1 MHEITLSDLYMICMI
16 VIGILSLYIQAK
28 KK

>member
-1 MHEITLSDLYMICMI
+1 MTEITLSDLYMICMI
-16 VIGILSLYIQAK
+16 IIGILSLYIQAK

>member
-1 MHEITLSDLYMICMI
+1 MTEITLSDLYMICMI
-16 VIGILSLYIQAK
+16 IIGIMSLYIQAK

>member
-1 MHEITLSDLYMICMI
+1 MQEITLSDLYMICMI

>member
-1 MHEITLSDLYMICMI
+1 MTEISLSDLYMICMI
-16 VIGILSLYIQAK
+16 IIGIMSLYIQAK

>member
-1 MHEITLSDLYMICMI
+1 MTKIALDDLYMVSMI
-16 VIGILSLYIQAK
+16 IIGIISLYIQAK

>member
-1 MHEITLSDLYMICMI
+1 MSEITLSDLYMICMI
-16 VIGILSLYIQAK
+16 IIGIMSLYIQAK

>member
-1 MHEITLSDLYMICMI
+1 MTEITLSDLYMICMI
-16 VIGILSLYIQAK
+16 ILGIMSLYIQAK

>member
-1 MHEITLSDLYMICMI
+1 MTEIALNDLYMICMI
-16 VIGILSLYIQAK
+16 IIGIISLYIQAK

>member
-1 MHEITLSDLYMICMI
+1 MTAITLSDLYMICMI
-16 VIGILSLYIQAK
+16 IIGIMSLYIQAK

>member
-1 MHEITLSDLYMICMI
+1 MTEITLSDLYMICMI